1 MRQKKAIVLCFAA
14 IVGMAFLTL
23 LFTGPAGAAEPKY
36 KFRIGCVTTK
46 INPVGMGA
54 VRVAE
59 VAEQLS
65 QGQIK
70 IDVFDA
76 GQLGGEL
83 DMVSQVRMGS
93 LDLAIIGSGIVASVE
108 PTFSITELPFIWK
121 SDVMARKIL
130 DGPTGRKVLALLEI
144 KGIKGLAWGEW
155 GFRGFLTTKKPIE
168 KPEDL
173 KGLKIRVI
181 ENPLYIATMRAFGA
195 NAVPMAWP
203 EVYTA
208 LDQGTID
215 GVETNYAGMYDAK
228 QYEVTKCLAVTDH
241 IYTAVVVMMN
251 LKTFKSLPEDMQK
264 VMMDAAKAGGER
276 TRETASKANN
286 EAIQFMANRGHKVTR
301 PDRKPFEERA
311 PEVYK
316 RFSAQVGQDL
326 INQVIAAQK

>member
-1 MRQKKAIVLCFAA
+1 MGKKSLIISGFAVLTGL
-14 IVGMAFLTL
+14 VLLT
-23 LFTGPAGAAEPKY
+23 FISAPPVGAADPQY

-46 INPVGMGA
+46 QNPVGMGA

-59 VAEQLS
+59 AAEQLS
-65 QGQIK
+65 KGRIK

-93 LDLAIIGSGIVASVE
+93 LDLAVIGSGIVASVE

-121 SDVMARKIL
+121 SDVHARKVL
-130 DGPTGRKVLALLEI
+130 DGPQGRKVLALLEV

-155 GFRGFLTTKKPIE
+155 GFRGFLTTKKAIE

-181 ENPLYIATMRAFGA
+181 ENPLYITTLRVFGA

-215 GVETNYAGMYDAK
+215 GVETNYAGMVDAK

-241 IYTAVVVMMN
+241 IYTAVVVIMN
-251 LKTFKSLPEDMQK
+251 LKTFKALPKDLQK
-264 VMMDAAKAGGER
+264 VMLEAGKAGGER
-276 TRETASKANN
+276 TRETASKLNN
-286 EAIQFMANRGHKVTR
+286 EAIQFMGNKGLTVTR
-301 PDRKPFEERA
+301 PDRKPFEERVA
-311 PEVYK
+311 EVYK

-326 INQVIAAQK
+326 INEVMAVQK

>member
-1 MRQKKAIVLCFAA
+1 MHKNKIIILCCTAI
-14 IVGMAFLTL
+14 IGMAFLTNL
-23 LFTGPAGAAEPKY
+23 SAGPVGAAEPKY

-46 INPVGMGA
+46 QNPVGMGA

-59 VAEQLS
+59 AAEQLS
-65 QGQIK
+65 KGRIK

-121 SDVMARKIL
+121 SDVQARKIL
-130 DGPTGRKVLALLEI
+130 DGPIGRKIIALLEV

-155 GFRGFLTTKKPIE
+155 GFRGFLTTKTPIE

-181 ENPLYIATMRAFGA
+181 ENPLYITTLRAFGS

-215 GVETNYAGMYDAK
+215 GVETNYAGMVDAK

-241 IYTAVVVMMN
+241 IYTAVVVLMN
-251 LKTFKSLPEDMQK
+251 LKTFKSLPKDLQK
-264 VMMDAAKAGGER
+264 VMLDAGKTGGER
-276 TRETASKANN
+276 TRETASKLNN
-286 EAIQFMANRGHKVTR
+286 EAIQFMGDRGLKVTR
-301 PDRKPFEERA
+301 PDRKPFEERVLD
-311 PEVYK
+311 VYK

-326 INQVIAAQK
+326 INELMAAQK